1 MPDFSFSLRLA
12 ARELCRLRGFD
23 PDRNIG
29 GWTTNQD
36 VAEEE
41 IERHIQIQQAINTAM
56 ARAEQEQCHPDP
68 AAAINCQPPSAD
80 STGTNGA

>member
-1 MPDFSFSLRLA
+1 MSDFSFSLGLA

-23 PDRNIG
+23 PDQNIG

-41 IERHIQIQQAINTAM
+41 IKRHMQIQQAINTAV
-56 ARAEQEQCHPDP
+56 ARVEWEQRHLDR
-68 AAAINCQPPSAD
+68 ADTINRQPPSTD
-80 STGTNGA
+80 SMGTNSP

>member
-1 MPDFSFSLRLA
+1 MSDFSFSLGLA

-23 PDRNIG
+23 PDQNIG

-56 ARAEQEQCHPDP
+56 ARAEQEQCHPDR
-68 AAAINCQPPSAD
+68 ATAINCRPPSTD
-80 STGTNGA
+80 SIGANGL